1 MDSGYFGAVRLRAKW
16 TIALLLTGAVPL
28 AALTFTT
35 GRIQKR
41 GLETAERHLEIAVI
55 DHVAAVLEHSLD
67 SAAEATHRV
76 GRVLTEATITSDDT
90 RLELA
95 REAMAR
101 GTMLAQVAVYDGSGK
116 LLDAINRVGVEVVR
130 PPERVPASAPAP
142 NAPGRW
148 LAPEPSAAGTSL
160 QFLEPV
166 FRDGEL
172 RAWVLGTLRPRA
184 LSSQLTGI
192 SRDRFDGR
200 PDGVLLLDHAGRP
213 FAGGEGTFAPDVSL
227 FGKDLFAETRLP
239 SDVAEKPFALS
250 TEFTSAAGQPM
261 IGSVR
266 VLPHRRWFVVVRR
279 PAEAV
284 YATLSAT
291 RRQLAVAAAA
301 AALFA
306 VALGAILAAR
316 TTRPIAQLIDLAR
329 AYGRRELERRS
340 TIETGDE
347 IEGLGASMM
356 QMADDI
362 AAGEREIVR
371 RTAVEANL
379 SRYLPKQI
387 AESIAAGEKKIEL
400 GGERRVVTV
409 LFADV
414 VSFTPFAEAAGPERV
429 VAFLNE
435 LFTVLSEV
443 VFRHGGIIDKFI
455 GDSLMAIFGAP
466 TDQSDHA
473 SRALAAA
480 EDMHRFVEASA
491 PAWRDHYGFD
501 VKLAIG
507 LSSGEV
513 VVGNLGSESRME
525 YTAIGDVV
533 NVAARLEALA
543 RPGQTL
549 VVESTASAAG
559 EGWTFAWLGE
569 QPLRGKRAL
578 VKVAEVA

>member
-1 MDSGYFGAVRLRAKW
+1 MRLRAKW
-16 TIALLLTGAVPL
+16 TLALLLTGAVPL

-35 GRIQKR
+35 TRIQKR

-55 DHVAAVLEHSLD
+55 DHVATVLDESLD

-76 GRVLTEATITSDDT
+76 GRILTEATITSDDA

-101 GTMLAQVAVYDGSGK
+101 GTMLAQVAVYDEHGK
-116 LLDAINRVGVEVVR
+116 LLDAINRVGAEVAR
-130 PPERVPASAPAP
+130 PPEQVATTAPAAD
-142 NAPGRW
+142 APGRW
-148 LAPEPSAAGTSL
+148 LPPNPSADGAAL

-166 FRDGEL
+166 FRDGAL
-172 RAWVLGTLRPRA
+172 RAWVLGTLRGHA
-184 LSSQLTGI
+184 LGSQLTGI

-200 PDGVLLLDHAGRP
+200 PDGVLLLDEQGRV
-213 FAGGEGTFAPDVSL
+213 FAGGDRSFVSGTSL
-227 FGKDLFAETRLP
+227 FGRDLFSETTLP
-239 SDVAEKPFALS
+239 SDVATKPFALS
-250 TEFTSAAGQPM
+250 TEFTSATGESM
-261 IGSVR
+261 IGSAR

-279 PAEAV
+279 PADAV
-284 YATLSAT
+284 YVTLART
-291 RRQLAVAAAA
+291 RRQLGFAAIGS
-301 AALFA
+301 ALLA
-306 VALGAILAAR
+306 IGLGAFLAAR
-316 TTRPIAQLIDLAR
+316 TTRPISALTDLAR
-329 AYGRRELERRS
+329 AYGRRELGKRS
-340 TIETGDE
+340 DVRTGDE
-347 IEGLGASMM
+347 LETLGSSMM

-362 AAGEREIVR
+362 AKGEREIIR

-379 SRYLPKQI
+379 SRYLPKEV
-387 AESIAAGEKKIEL
+387 AESIANGERELEL
-400 GGERRVVTV
+400 GGERREVTI

-429 VAFLNE
+429 VSFLNE

-466 TDQSDHA
+466 TAQSDHA

-491 PAWRDHYGFD
+491 PAWRERYGFD

-507 LSSGEV
+507 LSTGEV
-513 VVGNLGSESRME
+513 VVGNLGSEARME

-533 NVAARLEALA
+533 NIAARLEALA

-549 VVESTASAAG
+549 VVESTAAAAG
-559 EGWTFAWLGE
+559 DGWTFAWLGE
-569 QPLRGKRAL
+569 QPLRGKRAV

>member
-1 MDSGYFGAVRLRAKW
+1 VRLRAKW
-16 TIALLLTGAVPL
+16 TLALLVTGALPL
-28 AALTFTT
+28 AALTLTT

-41 GLETAERHLEIAVI
+41 GLETAEKHLEVAVI
-55 DHVAAVLEHSLD
+55 DHVATVLERSLD

-76 GRVLTEATITSDDT
+76 GRMLTEATITSDDA

-101 GTMLAQVAVYDGSGK
+101 GTMLAQVAIYDGKGK
-116 LLDAINRVGVEVVR
+116 LLDAINRVGVEASR
-130 PPERVPASAPAP
+130 PPPEITASAPAP
-142 NAPGRW
+142 NAAGQW
-148 LAPEPSAAGTSL
+148 LPPPPAAEGAQL

-166 FRDGEL
+166 FREGEL
-172 RAWVLGTLRPRA
+172 RAWVLGTLQA
-184 LSSQLTGI
+184 HAIDTELTGI

-200 PDGVLLLDHAGRP
+200 PDGVLLLDEQGRV
-213 FAGGEGTFAPDVSL
+213 FAGGVGAFAPGTTL
-227 FGKDLFAETRLP
+227 FGRDLFAETTLP
-239 SDVAEKPFALS
+239 PNVIEKGLGFS
-250 TEFTSAAGQPM
+250 TEFTSASGESM
-261 IGSVR
+261 IGSAR
-266 VLPHRRWFVVVRR
+266 VLPQRRWFVVVRR

-284 YATLSAT
+284 YATIAAT
-291 RRQLAVAAAA
+291 RRQLGIAAAA
-301 AALFA
+301 SALLA
-306 VALGAILAAR
+306 VALGAFLAAR
-316 TTRPIAQLIDLAR
+316 TTRPIGALADLAG
-329 AYGRRELERRS
+329 AYGRRELDKRS
-340 TIETGDE
+340 TVRTGDE
-347 IEGLGASMM
+347 LEGLGTAMM
-356 QMADDI
+356 RMADDI
-362 AAGEREIVR
+362 AEGEREIVR

-379 SRYLPKQI
+379 SRYLPQQV
-387 AESIAAGEKKIEL
+387 AESIASGKQQIEL

-414 VSFTPFAEAAGPERV
+414 VAFTPFAEAAGPERV
-429 VAFLNE
+429 VSFLNE

-466 TDQSDHA
+466 TEQQDHA
-473 SRALAAA
+473 SRALGAA

-491 PAWRDHYGFD
+491 PAWRERYGFD

-513 VVGNLGSESRME
+513 VVGNLGSETRME

-533 NVAARLEALA
+533 NIAARLEALA

-549 VVESTASAAG
+549 VVESTTAAAG
-559 EGWTFAWLGE
+559 DGWTFHWLGE